1 MIRPFSL
8 CDLDSILQIESRSFP
23 KSPYDWTT
31 FLSLHHLYPETFL
44 VYLDLSTP
52 RPEASGSASA
62 RAAQLGSP
70 RASGSSD
77 SPKSE
82 AAGLGAYPEQRLP
95 PYAERRGLGAAGKV
109 IPDHGQK
116 EEKVLGYIVFSRDGH
131 IISIAVHPQH
141 RKKGIGARLLQRALK
156 TPHSK
161 KVWAEVRR
169 SNQGAQTFYL
179 KMGFQIT
186 GMVPN
191 YYGTEDALIIQ
202 RTPDSPES

>member
-8 CDLDSILQIESRSFP
+8 SDLDSILQIENQSFP

-31 FLSLHHLYPETFL
+31 FLSLHYLYPETFL
-44 VYLDLSTP
+44 VYLDPSTP
-52 RPEASGSASA
+52 RPEASGSGSA
-62 RAAQLGSP
+62 RAAQLS
-70 RASGSSD
+70 
-77 SPKSE
+77 SPKSQAE
-82 AAGLGAYPEQRLP
+82 GLSACLGQRLP
-95 PYAERRGLGAAGKV
+95 PRTERRGLGAV
-109 IPDHGQK
+109 EQVNTNHGPKK
-116 EEKVLGYIVFSRDGH
+116 EKILGYIIFSQDGH

-141 RKKGIGARLLQRALK
+141 RKKGIGAQLLQRALK

-191 YYGTEDALIIQ
+191 YYGNEDALIIQ
-202 RTPDSPES
+202 RTLDIRET